1 MTVLQNAYP
10 RIIGHRG
17 AAALAPENTLA
28 SIRAAA
34 AEGVTWIEVD
44 SKLAGDNVPVLFH
57 DETLDRT
64 TNTTGRVADRTAAAL
79 AEIDAGS
86 WFGPPDGP
94 TFPGEPI
101 PTLAQSLAEIRRL
114 GLGLDLEI
122 KPDKGRTVETATHS
136 LEALSEAGFTSADPL
151 LVTSFRPEAIRIFH
165 TYAPEFARG
174 LLIWQWPDDWLKTA
188 RALDCVAVISDQKS
202 LATESDVREI
212 IDAGFLAMTYTV
224 NERARAEELLGWG
237 VTSVVTDDPTVMRG
251 L

>member
-1 MTVLQNAYP
+1 MTIAQQAYP
-10 RIIGHRG
+10 RIVGHRG

-34 AEGVTWIEVD
+34 ANGVTWIEVD
-44 SKLAGDNVPVLFH
+44 SKLAGDDIPVLLH

-64 TNTTGRVADRTAAAL
+64 TNATGRVVDRTAPELAL
-79 AEIDAGS
+79 LDAGS
-86 WFGPPDGP
+86 WFGPADNPA
-94 TFPGEPI
+94 FAGERI
-101 PTLAQSLAEIRRL
+101 PTLAQALAEIRKL

-165 TYAPEFARG
+165 TYAPQFARG
-174 LLIWQWPDDWLKTA
+174 LLIWKWPDGWLETA
-188 RALDCVAVISDQKS
+188 RALDCVAVIADQQS
-202 LATESDVREI
+202 LATKSDVRQI
-212 IDAGFLAMTYTV
+212 TDAGFLAMTYTV
-224 NERARAEELLGWG
+224 NDRARAEQLLDWG